1 MSTHCLI
8 GYQINKNLVRYAW
21 VMTDG
26 YPEHMVPIL
35 RTIEDED
42 FLVEKIIKVNEFRH
56 LYEDCSL
63 RDPFEETKELYCTVE
78 EFITGQAAPYTNFA
92 YLYKFGEWRCYGFNP
107 DDFDEEEWEDAYKIF
122 SELLDLENPNEDGSY
137 NFYYAPSTDYCQ
149 YLVQR
154 VCLWDN
160 DTRENTIMNSDELIH
175 YIDMLDYC
183 HEKYKIYEITEFGT
197 FREIFYRGWQPDCL
211 IEFVDNKGQVV
222 LSGRGTDH

>member
-21 VMTDG
+21 CCTDG

-35 RTIEDED
+35 KTIENED
-42 FLVEKIIKVNEFRH
+42 FLVEKIIKANEFRH
-56 LYEDCSL
+56 LCKDCSVEAPYDDAIE
-63 RDPFEETKELYCTVE
+63 RYCTVE
-78 EFITGQAAPYTNFA
+78 EFVNGKAVPFSFFR
-92 YLYKFGEWRCYGFNP
+92 YLYKYGEWVCYGLSSEIFGE
-107 DDFDEEEWEDAYKIF
+107 EETYNELSK
-122 SELLDLENPNEDGSY
+122 LLDLENPNEDGSY

-211 IEFVDNKGQVV
+211 IEFVDNKGQII